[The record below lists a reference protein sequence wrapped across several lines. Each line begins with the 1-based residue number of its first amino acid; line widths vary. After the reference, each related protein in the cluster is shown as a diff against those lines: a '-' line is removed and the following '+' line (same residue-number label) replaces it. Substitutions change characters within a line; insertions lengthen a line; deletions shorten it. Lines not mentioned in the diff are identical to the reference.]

1 MKIWTKILLILF
13 VLLICVAPLGH
24 VAQAE
29 GPVVHALLFFSHS
42 CPHCQK
48 VIDED
53 LPPLIEK
60 YGDQLQILGINTSTP
75 EGQALYQD
83 TIEYLQIPDE
93 RVGVPTLIVADTV
106 LVGSAEIPDQFPGIV
121 ENGLQNG
128 GIDWPSIPGLAEIVA
143 EDGTESE
150 SSPTVAENGT
160 EAIGAELSIADR
172 FKLDLAGNTLAVLV
186 LVAMLASVF
195 SIGANFT
202 RSPAANKWPRA
213 IPILSV
219 VGMIVTGY
227 LAYVEVTQSEAV
239 CGPVGKCNVVQQSP
253 YALLFGVLPMGVF
266 GLIGHVLIIAGWAMQ
281 HYGPKQW
288 RTYATLSVWGMALF
302 GTLFSIYLTFLEPFV
317 IGASCAWC
325 LASAVII
332 TMQLWAATGPAKI
345 SMAGR

>member
-1 MKIWTKILLILF
+1 MKIWTKILLTLF
-13 VLLICVAPLGH
+13 MLLICAAPVGH
-24 VAQAE
+24 VAQAQ

-42 CPHCQK
+42 CPHCSI
-48 VIDED
+48 VINEA

-83 TIEYLQIPDE
+83 TVEHLQIPDE
-93 RVGVPTLIVADTV
+93 RIGVPTLIVADTI
-106 LVGSAEIPDQFPGIV
+106 LVGSFEIPDQFPGII
-121 ENGLQNG
+121 EDGLQNG

-143 EDGTESE
+143 EDNPESDP
-150 SSPTVAENGT
+150 SSPVADNGT
-160 EAIGAELSIADR
+160 EVISTELSIADR
-172 FKLDLAGNTLAVLV
+172 FKLDLAGNILSVFVLAGMLTTL
-186 LVAMLASVF
+186 F

-202 RSPAANKWPRA
+202 RRPRADKWSQA

-219 VGMIVTGY
+219 VGMIVAGY

-239 CGPVGKCNVVQQSP
+239 CGPVGNCNVVQQSP
-253 YALLFGVLPMGVF
+253 YAMLFGILPVGVL
-266 GLIGHVLIIAGWAMQ
+266 GLIGYVLIISVWTMQ

-288 RTYATLSVWGMALF
+288 RGYAALSIWGMALF

-317 IGASCAWC
+317 IGATCAWC

-332 TMQLWAATGPAKI
+332 TMQLWAATEPAKK
-345 SMAGR
+345 AL